1 MSQTKNTDN
10 SAKTNSDEIARSI
23 IQPIVDQAADN
34 SKGGGTKPPLHHK
47 QEKSKSNNK
56 PKDEHNNNKSSQSK
70 SSKSNKNDNFVFHPN
85 HPGKMYELSS
95 VSSAEHSATTSPRA
109 GTPDKPNNNNNNNT
123 AKNNKNN
130 NQEHKDNN
138 NNNNNNNNN
147 KNPLK
152 QHRQSIR
159 NKIIIPEN
167 DIFNQSDKNN
177 NNKMASINNNN
188 KLRSAPRTSQQFNPK
203 TILEKRKSQQFQ
215 SSLPTINQH
224 PELKKKR
231 SSISHNVQTINII
244 NHNLNQ
250 NNPKETCLVM

>member
-1 MSQTKNTDN
+1 MQQTQIPIDINENSKTITTNTTNTNTNTNGKSYSNISTLSFNSVMSEDINTPPLPNKHIQLHSTSNSINSKYGRISHLLNKNADLSNQNNSPYPTLNEENNTPTPPPQPTQTQ
-10 SAKTNSDEIARSI
+10 
-23 IQPIVDQAADN
+23 IQPL
-34 SKGGGTKPPLHHK
+34 KT
-47 QEKSKSNNK
+47 
-56 PKDEHNNNKSSQSK
+56 
-70 SSKSNKNDNFVFHPN
+70 
-85 HPGKMYELSS
+85 
-95 VSSAEHSATTSPRA
+95 
-109 GTPDKPNNNNNNNT
+109 
-123 AKNNKNN
+123 
-130 NQEHKDNN
+130 NN